1 MDDFEPRVV
10 VLGAGGVGKS
20 CLSIRYIKG
29 TYEENYDPTIEEA
42 YDKTIVVNG
51 QPTRMQVVDT
61 AGTEQFHAVI
71 SDMYLKPNSGYLLA
85 FALDD
90 YETLKALEPLYKQ
103 LRNWES
109 AERQRTGRR
118 FKSPV
123 CLVGTKCDLEERTL
137 ARDKLEKQAV
147 TWKLSYFETSAKYSV
162 GVDAPFQHLT
172 EQLVELAAEQ
182 QAENPTKAWKGGRG
196 KKDNKKK
203 DKKRICVIM

>member
-1 MDDFEPRVV
+1 MEHSEPRVV
-10 VLGAGGVGKS
+10 VLGAGGIGKS
-20 CLSIRYIKG
+20 CLSIRFIKG

-42 YDKTIVVNG
+42 YEKVIAING

-61 AGTEQFHAVI
+61 AGTEQFIAVI
-71 SDMYLKPNSGYLLA
+71 SDMYLKPNSAYILA

-123 CLVGTKCDLEERTL
+123 CLVGTKCDLEKERAL
-137 ARDKLEKQAV
+137 RRDKLEKQAIG
-147 TWKLSYFETSAKYSV
+147 WKLAYFETSAKNNI

-172 EQLVELAAEQ
+172 EQLVALAAEEE
-182 QAENPTKAWKGGRG
+182 AENPRKKG
-196 KKDNKKK
+196 KK
-203 DKKRICVIM
+203 DKKKKEKKGICVIM